1 MPTKN
6 YFSALSLLLA
16 LSLSP
21 PLLCQEPLPL
31 HLYPVDPDCRDS
43 TGTAVQ
49 QKLCTEA
56 TLHAFFLQQ
65 VDWSKTS
72 EAYSNYA
79 RFYLNISKNGE
90 LDGYGIRSCRDSYLV
105 QRFLEIAESLPLQNW
120 LPSIKNGEPQDARVM
135 LNLKWYNHQLDSVW
149 MDGLKIHAP
158 TKRRV
163 APLELIGDGSEFPDG
178 HEAFARYLNYAIEL
192 PQDSA
197 VRAQINGGRLSFR
210 LRAESSGKIIK
221 IETLKPLHPL
231 VDTLV
236 VEALRKCPKWY
247 PGSSNGYN
255 QIRIALCTLL
265 FHPYQPNTAEE
276 IREVPTTPDFPGGQ
290 AQLLQFL
297 ASHLGPLIKSVKP
310 EEVPEGMVILQL
322 FFNPDGSIYR
332 TRILK
337 NSHPLTDPWIFEM
350 VKKMPNWWMYRPRSK
365 PQKSMVE
372 LPIRIKVE

>member
-1 MPTKN
+1 MPTKA
-6 YFSALSLLLA
+6 YFSAISLLFA
-16 LSLSP
+16 LSLSL
-21 PLLCQEPLPL
+21 PLLCQEPLPDY
-31 HLYPVDPDCRDS
+31 LYPVHPDCLDS

-49 QKLCTEA
+49 QKRCTEA
-56 TLHAFFLQQ
+56 TLQAFFLQQ
-65 VDWSKTS
+65 MDWSKT
-72 EAYSNYA
+72 EKAYSGYA
-79 RFYLNISKNGE
+79 RFYLNINKNGE
-90 LDGYGIRSCRDSYLV
+90 LDGYGIRSCRDAYLV

-120 LPSIKNGEPQDARVM
+120 LPSIKNGELQDSRID

-149 MDGLKIHAP
+149 VDGLRIHAL
-158 TKRRV
+158 TKRRI

-197 VRAQINGGRLSFR
+197 LRAQINGGKLSFR
-210 LRAESSGKIIK
+210 LRAESSGRIIK

-247 PGSSNGYN
+247 PGSSNGSN
-255 QIRIALCTLL
+255 QIRIALCTLV
-265 FHPYQPNTAEE
+265 FRPYQANTGEE
-276 IREVPTTPDFPGGQ
+276 IREVPTTPVFPEGQ
-290 AQLLQFL
+290 ASFLRFL
-297 ASHLGPLIKSVKP
+297 ASHFDPLIKSMKP

-337 NSHPLTDPWIFEM
+337 NSHPLIDPWIFEM
-350 VKKMPNWWMYRPRSK
+350 VKKMPTWDMYRPRSK

-372 LPIRIKVE
+372 FPVRIKVE

>member
-1 MPTKN
+1 MPTLN
-6 YFSALSLLLA
+6 YFPALSLLLA
-16 LSLSP
+16 LSLSQ
-21 PLLCQEPLPL
+21 PLLCQEPLPAY
-31 HLYPVDPDCRDS
+31 LYPVHPNCLDS

-56 TLHAFFLQQ
+56 TLHAFFQQ
-65 VDWSKTS
+65 HVDWSKT
-72 EAYSNYA
+72 EKTYSDNA
-79 RFYLNISKNGE
+79 RFYLNINKNGE
-90 LDGYGIRSCRDSYLV
+90 LNGYGIRSCRDSYLAK
-105 QRFLEIAESLPLQNW
+105 RFLEIAESLPLQNW

-149 MDGLKIHAP
+149 VDQLRTHAP
-158 TKRRV
+158 TKRWV

-210 LRAESSGKIIK
+210 LWAESSGRIIK

-236 VEALRKCPKWY
+236 LDALRKGPKWS
-247 PGSSNGYN
+247 PGSSNGSN
-255 QIRIALCTLL
+255 QIRIALCTLV
-265 FHPYQPNTAEE
+265 FHPYQPNTGEE
-276 IREVPTTPDFPGGQ
+276 IREVPTTPDFPGGHVS
-290 AQLLQFL
+290 FL
-297 ASHLGPLIKSVKP
+297 RFLESHIGPLIKSMKP
-310 EEVPEGMVILQL
+310 EEVSEGMVVLQL
-322 FFNPDGSIYR
+322 FFNPDGGIYR

-337 NSHPLTDPWIFEM
+337 NSHPLTDRWIFEM
-350 VKKMPNWWMYRPRSK
+350 VKKMPKWDMYRSRSK

-372 LPIRIKVE
+372 FPIRIKVE

>member
-1 MPTKN
+1 MPTLN
-6 YFSALSLLLA
+6 YLPALSLLFTLG
-16 LSLSP
+16 LSQS
-21 PLLCQEPLPL
+21 LLCQEPLPAY
-31 HLYPVDPDCRDS
+31 LYPVHPNCLDS
-43 TGTAVQ
+43 TGTAEQ
-49 QKLCTEA
+49 QKSCTEA
-56 TLHAFFLQQ
+56 TLHEFFLQH

-72 EAYSNYA
+72 EASWVA
-79 RFYLNISKNGE
+79 LFYLNINKNGE
-90 LDGYGIRSCRDSYLV
+90 LDGYGIRSCRDSYLAK
-105 QRFLEIAESLPLQNW
+105 RFLEITESLPLQNW

-135 LNLKWYNHQLDSVW
+135 VNLKWYNHQLDSVW
-149 MDGLKIHAP
+149 VDGLKIHTP

-210 LRAESSGKIIK
+210 LWAESSGRIIK
-221 IETLKPLHPL
+221 IETLKLLHPL

-236 VEALRKCPKWY
+236 VEALRKGPKWS
-247 PGSSNGYN
+247 PGSSNGSN
-255 QIRIALCTLL
+255 QIRIAFCTLVL
-265 FHPYQPNTAEE
+265 HPYQPNTGEE

-290 AQLLQFL
+290 GLFL
-297 ASHLGPLIKSVKP
+297 RFLESHLGPLIKSMKP

-322 FFNPDGSIYR
+322 FFNPDGGIYR

-350 VKKMPNWWMYRPRSK
+350 VKKMPKWDTYRDRVK
-365 PQKSMVE
+365 PKKSIVE
-372 LPIRIKVE
+372 FPIRIKVE